1 MVEDQYDKREGRGRG
16 ARTRAAQAVEA
27 LAVRMVE
34 SSDALCKRLPLPD
47 QLRESLIQ
55 ARSIKARSARKRQI
69 KHLAGLLRRDEESAM
84 AVQAAL
90 DAVGRSNRAE
100 RDAFRR
106 IEELRDALCDPDRFR
121 EAIERAAEE
130 LPGFERPAF
139 TRLARRVHQ
148 TGDKRASREIFR
160 RLRALTDADGRW
172 MPETR

>member
-1 MVEDQYDKREGRGRG
+1 VVEDPHDERDGRGRG
-16 ARTRAAQAVEA
+16 ARKRAAQAVEA

-34 SSDALCKRLPLPD
+34 SGEAVCKRLPLPD
-47 QLRESLIQ
+47 ELREGLDH
-55 ARSIKARSARKRQI
+55 ARNTTARKARKREL
-69 KHLAGLLRRDEESAM
+69 KHLAGLLRRDEETAT

-100 RDAFRR
+100 RDAFHHL
-106 IEELRDALCDPDRFR
+106 EELRDAMCDPDFFA

-130 LPGFERPAF
+130 LPGLDLDTL

-160 RLRALTDADGRW
+160 RLRAVTEARS
-172 MPETR
+172 EA